1 MINEII
7 KKLDHKKIK
16 FDNLRF
22 LAGDASDRKYFLIK
36 QENNTN
42 VLMFDNDSKNLER
55 FIKISYLL
63 KEHVSIP
70 RIITDL
76 KEYDI
81 LIIENFS
88 NNKFSEVI
96 KKSNKIKLYKVALDA
111 LLYIHKKKIDKELV
125 HYSKKIFFDESNLF
139 FFKLDSSKPKTLGIC
154 LI

>member
-88 NNKFSEVI
+88 NNKFSEVL
-96 KKSNKIKLYKVALDA
+96 K
-111 LLYIHKKKIDKELV
+111 
-125 HYSKKIFFDESNLF
+125 NLT
-139 FFKLDSSKPKTLGIC
+139 K
-154 LI
+154 